1 MKICKVPGCKNSS
14 SNIEK
19 TKISYFR
26 FPTNKIRCMEWARR
40 ISPTLSNK
48 TPTQLNELRICADHF
63 APDQFMNIHKKKLVW
78 NAVPSLFLPKKE
90 GIIGIRKVELEE
102 VNPHLRGGR
111 VENHLGKTTPS
122 SPDRDSNLDLPILG
136 SRAQH
141 DKRVSQLHHRGGSYY
156 YSTISALIRP
166 TTQKNLEA
174 PRVKPRT
181 FKSVA
186 RNLDHRDTSSESP
199 QPCPSSPDL
208 VFDEAERSSLTSST
222 AVFPHHTAKL
232 ESADL
237 DTRPYSETTTT
248 LVPEQLYKQR
258 LVKSFREIGI
268 TARFR
273 KRSVNYNEDIT
284 TSTQKFRNCQEEK
297 FEVLQGDWLHS
308 LQEPF
313 PEESVPFE
321 SLQPQEPM
329 NPPLCQSLGEN
340 VEPTSESWSS
350 LSINTL
356 PRLRIDEARALRLC
370 LSLKDILLETP
381 AGRTYYE
388 GCAILEALSNWFS
401 LPIVTRERLLH
412 RANTLYVALV
422 YGWNTAIH
430 VAGDS
435 TFGVAVL
442 PE

>member
-1 MKICKVPGCKNSS
+1 MHRNVMRRGGVGWYGSELYGGRALEESVLANALVGLSS
-14 SNIEK
+14 TAEDEEIEVR
-19 TKISYFR
+19 ISVG
-26 FPTNKIRCMEWARR
+26 CMEWARR

-63 APDQFMNIHKKKLVW
+63 APDQFMNILKKRLVW

-90 GIIGIRKVELEE
+90 GIF
-102 VNPHLRGGR
+102 
-111 VENHLGKTTPS
+111 
-122 SPDRDSNLDLPILG
+122 
-136 SRAQH
+136 
-141 DKRVSQLHHRGGSYY
+141 
-156 YSTISALIRP
+156 
-166 TTQKNLEA
+166 A
-174 PRVKPRT
+174 P
-181 FKSVA
+181 
-186 RNLDHRDTSSESP
+186 SESP

-208 VFDEAERSSLTSST
+208 VFDDAERSSLVSST
-222 AVFPHHTAKL
+222 AVFPHHTVKL

-258 LVKSFREIGI
+258 LVQSFREIGI

-273 KRSVNYNEDIT
+273 KRSVNYTEDIT
-284 TSTQKFRNCQEEK
+284 TSTQKFRNCQQQK
-297 FEVLQGDWLHS
+297 FEVLEGDWLHS

-313 PEESVPFE
+313 SEESVPFE
-321 SLQPQEPM
+321 SLQPKEPM

-370 LSLKDILLETP
+370 LYLKDILLETP